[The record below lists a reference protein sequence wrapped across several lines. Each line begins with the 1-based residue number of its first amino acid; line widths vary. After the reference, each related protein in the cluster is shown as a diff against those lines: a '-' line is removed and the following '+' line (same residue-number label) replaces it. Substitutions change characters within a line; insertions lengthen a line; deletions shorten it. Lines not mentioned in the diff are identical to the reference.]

1 MMFAVEASTNLTTLY
16 DMLTKMSR
24 QLETVTNDLLE
35 TKKKL
40 NETEEKLKIGNR
52 LYYLISTVSAISRD
66 REDRGSCNMY
76 NC

>member
-1 MMFAVEASTNLTTLY
+1 MMFAGEASTNLTTLY
-16 DMLTKMSR
+16 DMLTRMSR

-40 NETEEKLKIGNR
+40 NETEEQLKIGNR
-52 LYYLISTVSAISRD
+52 LYDLILTVSAVSRD
-66 REDRGSCNMY
+66 LEDRGSCNIY